1 MPTSVTMHIVII
13 IDSPLKWSD
22 KDDGDDYVGLT
33 VDQLVYGEVSES
45 ICHGCLTGAI
55 QYSLQKTYVPM
66 KPLTSIHTQQSARV
80 AAEGGIKFDNPHF
93 DVAVCRT
100 KGLLENLHESVDSS
114 EASSAENPLQ
124 SPTENYQPPITITI
138 RSEDNPLVSLNKKPC
153 SSPFSYSTP
162 GELEKLQTGTFS
174 LPRSTGPI
182 KTPRRRVVTAVTKS
196 PTANKGIP
204 TPAPCKLATVN
215 NEEPPVTDTAIEKL
229 LTATDV
235 DEESV
240 TMPVNDEEPIT
251 VATTDK
257 RLSTTANIDHEEPL
271 TTSNNDQPPIM
282 RTFDEETLT
291 ADDKL
296 SSTGNDQESLI
307 ATNNDEEIQK
317 VSCNGRNDNNEEP
330 LTTTGII
337 EEEPLTEATIDG
349 HQLTATTNTSNS
361 NEGPL
366 TTTSISEE
374 PLALA
379 TIDEEPLIT
388 TNTNDD
394 EVPTT
399 TNVDPSTTTSVDDEE
414 AITVNTNT
422 DEIPST
428 TTPAEEH
435 ATEQI

>member
-1 MPTSVTMHIVII
+1 MPTGVMMHIIII
-13 IDSPLKWSD
+13 IDSPFKWSD
-22 KDDGDDYVGLT
+22 KDDDGDDYVGLT
-33 VDQLVYGEVSES
+33 VDQLVYDEVSES
-45 ICHGCLTGAI
+45 VCHGCLTGAI

-66 KPLTSIHTQQSARV
+66 KPLTSMHTQQSARV

-124 SPTENYQPPITITI
+124 SPTENYQPPVTITI

-229 LTATDV
+229 LTATNV

-257 RLSTTANIDHEEPL
+257 QSSTTANIDHEEPL
-271 TTSNNDQPPIM
+271 TTGNNDEPPIM
-282 RTFDEETLT
+282 GTSDEEPLT
-291 ADDKL
+291 VNDKL
-296 SSTGNDQESLI
+296 PLTGIGQESLI

-330 LTTTGII
+330 LTTTGI
-337 EEEPLTEATIDG
+337 EEEPFTEATIDG
-349 HQLTATTNTSNS
+349 HQLTATTNSSNS
-361 NEGPL
+361 NEGLL

-374 PLALA
+374 PLPLA

-388 TNTNDD
+388 TNTSDD

-414 AITVNTNT
+414 VIAVNINT

-435 ATEQI
+435 ATGHI